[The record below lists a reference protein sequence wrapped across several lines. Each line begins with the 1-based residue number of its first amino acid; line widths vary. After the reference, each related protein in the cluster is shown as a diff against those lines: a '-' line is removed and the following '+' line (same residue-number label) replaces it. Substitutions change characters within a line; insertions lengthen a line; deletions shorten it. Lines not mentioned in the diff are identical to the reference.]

1 MEDSE
6 LKSIWQKYDQQ
17 LEDAKILNLQ
27 SWVVN
32 IQTIEL
38 LQKNKSDRRLNAL
51 SNFKISAVVLGIIWA
66 FFLVVLIYFT
76 GSKNIYFTI
85 SAGMILLFTLLACV
99 VYIWHV
105 VMIRRINLTESVVD
119 AQQKLQTLQSS
130 TINIVRILVLQTP
143 FYSTWFWHPKWV
155 IFHSTS
161 FWLIAFPITLFLT
174 ILSLW
179 LFKNISINNA
189 NKKWFRVLFS
199 GREYRSISDA
209 KEYLDKI
216 EDFKKGSVKY

>member
-1 MEDSE
+1 MEDAE
-6 LKSIWQKYDQQ
+6 LKSIWKKHDQQ
-17 LEDAKILNLQ
+17 LEDAKILNMQ

-38 LQKNKSDRRLNAL
+38 LQKNKSDRRLSAL
-51 SNFKISAVVLGIIWA
+51 RNFKIGAVLIGIIWA
-66 FFLVVLIYFT
+66 VFLAVLIYNT
-76 GSKNIYFTI
+76 GAKNIYFTI
-85 SAGMILLFTLLACV
+85 SAGMILMFTLLACA

-105 VMIRRINLTESVVD
+105 VMIRGINLTDSVVE
-119 AQQKLQTLQSS
+119 AQKKLQILQSS

-155 IFHSTS
+155 IFHSSS

-174 ILSLW
+174 ILSVW

-189 NKKWFRVLFS
+189 HSKWFRFLFS
-199 GREYRSISDA
+199 GREYQSIIEA

-216 EDFKKGSVKY
+216 EDFKKGSSR